1 MNGAQLQEREWGFD
15 TLALHAGQEPDAAT
29 GARAMP
35 IYQSSSFVL
44 GDTARASRL
53 FSLEEVGNVY
63 TRIMN
68 PTQTAFEERLAALEE
83 GVGALATASGQAAIT
98 YAILNIAQAGDEIV
112 SSATLY
118 GGTYNLF
125 HHTLPKLGIKVLF
138 VDPSEPENFR
148 EALSERTKAVY
159 GEIIGNPRLDVL
171 DVEAVANIAHGHGVP
186 LIIDNTFATP
196 YLFRPIQ
203 WGADIVVHSA
213 TKFIGGHGTSIGGA
227 IVDSGKFDWTNGK
240 FPGIAEPD
248 PSYHG
253 LSYVESFEQLAYII
267 KARVTLLRDTG
278 AAISPF
284 NSFLFLQGLETLSL
298 RMERHVSNSL
308 IIARFL
314 QEHPQVA
321 WVNYPGLDDS
331 HSHELAR
338 KYLPKGAGAILTF
351 GIKGGNAAALKFI
364 DSLTLFSHLA
374 NVGDAKSLVIH
385 PASTTHQQL
394 TPDQQKTSGVTADMI
409 RLSIGLE
416 DPDDLIY
423 DLEIGLWQ
431 AEKPWFNH

>member
-44 GDTARASRL
+44 GDTARAGRL

-68 PTQTAFEERLAALEE
+68 PTQTAFEERLAALE
-83 GVGALATASGQAAIT
+83 GGAGALATASGQAAIT
-98 YAILNIAQAGDEIV
+98 YAILNLAQAGDEIV

-148 EALSERTKAVY
+148 EALTERTKAVY
-159 GEIIGNPRLDVL
+159 GEIIGNPKLDVL
-171 DVEAVANIAHGHGVP
+171 DVEAVAEIAHGHGIP

-196 YLFRPIQ
+196 YLSRPIR

-227 IVDSGKFDWTNGK
+227 IVDSGKFDWTKGK
-240 FPGIAEPD
+240 FPGIAQPD

-253 LSYVESFEQLAYII
+253 ISYVENFGNLAYII

-298 RMERHVSNSL
+298 RMERHVSNTL

-331 HSHELAR
+331 PSDELAR

-351 GIKGGNAAALKFI
+351 GIKGGSAAALRFI

-394 TPDQQKTSGVTADMI
+394 TAEQQEASGVAQDMI